1 MLTTRVIPCLDVRDG
16 RIVKGVRFQSLRDA
30 GDPASRAAAY
40 EQDGADELVMLDV
53 SATNEGRATA
63 VRTVREIRRVL
74 SIPLTVGGGIA
85 SIDDAARLLD
95 AGADKVSINSAAVRD
110 PDLISRIASRFGRQC
125 TVLAIDAART
135 APRPD
140 PRSAET
146 PSYTVL
152 TRSGTRT
159 EPLDALA
166 WARQGQQLGAGEIL
180 LTSFDRDGTGEGYD
194 LELLSA
200 IAGSVD
206 IPVIASGGAR
216 TAEHLAAAVAAGAD
230 AVLAAS
236 IFHDGITT
244 PERIKCELAALG
256 VRVRPQEAAEE
267 SIA

>member
-30 GDPASRAAAY
+30 GDPVSRAEAY
-40 EQDGADELVMLDV
+40 EREGADELVMLDV

-95 AGADKVSINSAAVRD
+95 AGADKVSVNSAAVRD
-110 PDLISRIASRFGRQC
+110 PDLISRLAERFGRQC
-125 TVLAIDAART
+125 TVLAIDAARAATPT
-135 APRPD
+135 AEVP
-140 PRSAET
+140 T
-146 PSYTVL
+146 YTVL
-152 TRSGTRT
+152 TRSGTRA

-166 WARQGQQLGAGEIL
+166 WAVEGQSRGAGEVL

-194 LELLSA
+194 LELLGA
-200 IAGSVD
+200 IAGAVE

-216 TAEHLAAAVAAGAD
+216 TSAHLAAAVAAGAD

-236 IFHDGITT
+236 IFHDGVTT
-244 PERIKCELAALG
+244 PNEIKRELAALG